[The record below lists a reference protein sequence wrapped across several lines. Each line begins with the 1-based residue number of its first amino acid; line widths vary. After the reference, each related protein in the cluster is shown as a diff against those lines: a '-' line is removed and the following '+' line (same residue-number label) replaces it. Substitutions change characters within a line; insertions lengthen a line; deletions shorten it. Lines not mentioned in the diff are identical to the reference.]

1 MCLKPTAHFISNL
14 QTPETL
20 SGGCC
25 RLYLSAIPI
34 SSFAVKAL
42 NLFWCLPSHILR
54 GSGPPSPSPA
64 QRRWNRL
71 RQSFR
76 FQFPFLMISLSKS
89 CDIPW
94 PMRGWGS
101 LTGSSWKDFPCF
113 YKWVFKEGGHSY
125 PGLGYCL

>member
-1 MCLKPTAHFISNL
+1 MCLKPTAHSSLIFKH
-14 QTPETL
+14 QRL
-20 SGGCC
+20 SLVDAVG
-25 RLYLSAIPI
+25 YLPI
-34 SSFAVKAL
+34 SHSHL
-42 NLFWCLPSHILR
+42 LFCCQSSEFVLMFTFPHSH

-89 CDIPW
+89 CDISW

-101 LTGSSWKDFPCF
+101 ITGSSWKDFPCF